1 MKIVSAAL
9 VAVGLACACWSMPAQ
24 AQGLP
29 QGTYLNSCTGAH
41 LEGDALVARC
51 RTMDGREQRSA
62 LAGVNRRGSHAMVV
76 EAIGRAR
83 CKKRGLLDATHRLPD
98 AELVSWRASAAG

>member
-1 MKIVSAAL
+1 MKIISAAL

-51 RTMDGREQRSA
+51 RTMDGREQHSA
-62 LAGVNRRGSHAMVV
+62 LAGVNRC
-76 EAIGRAR
+76 GRTMSSR
-83 CKKRGLLDATHRLPD
+83 
-98 AELVSWRASAAG
+98 